1 MVDTGKPVHTL
12 TEYDEGD
19 TPLPRSGHSTDAE
32 TTPSGEAHSYVLER
46 QQGLSAHTQIE
57 AEIARRIES
66 GILRPGDQ
74 IPPERELVE
83 QMQVSRM
90 TLRQALTRL
99 VDRGLL
105 ERQRG
110 RGTFVCEPKLVHSL
124 SNLTG
129 LHGEL
134 LSQGIIPTARLLT
147 SAEIPATPAVANLL
161 EVAEGAPVYC
171 ITRLRLGAGVPIA
184 HETSYF
190 PANIV
195 PGLLEEDLEGN
206 SIYKLME
213 RFSARPVGARQSL
226 EPVLARSEEAALLE
240 IAPGSP
246 AMLIERIARDAQDRA
261 VEYAKDIY
269 RGDRSRFLAE
279 LTYKQESGTDE
290 SFQR

>member
-1 MVDTGKPVHTL
+1 MTQTGATPP
-12 TEYDEGD
+12 DEA
-19 TPLPRSGHSTDAE
+19 L
-32 TTPSGEAHSYVLER
+32 SYALER
-46 QQGLSAHTQIE
+46 QQGLSAHAQIE

-90 TLRQALTRL
+90 TLRQGLTRL

-110 RGTFVCEPKLVHSL
+110 RGTFVREPKVVHSL

-134 LSQGIIPTARLLT
+134 ISQGITPAARLLT
-147 SAEIPATPAVANLL
+147 SAEIPAPQAVADLL
-161 EVAEGAPVYC
+161 EISEGDAVYW

-190 PANIV
+190 PVCLV
-195 PGLLEEDLEGN
+195 PGLLNEDLESG
-206 SIYKLME
+206 SIYELMGKHGT
-213 RFSARPVGARQSL
+213 RPVGARQTL
-226 EPVLARSEEAALLE
+226 EPVVARSEEATLLE

-246 AMLIERIARDAQDRA
+246 VMLIERIARDAQDRA

-279 LTYKQESGTDE
+279 LTYKQNGEADE
-290 SFQR
+290 SFRR

>member
-1 MVDTGKPVHTL
+1 VPG
-12 TEYDEGD
+12 
-19 TPLPRSGHSTDAE
+19 SGHSTDAE
-32 TTPSGEAHSYVLER
+32 TPASGAAPSYALER

-57 AEIARRIES
+57 AEIARRIER

-110 RGTFVCEPKLVHSL
+110 RGTFVREPKLVHSL
-124 SNLTG
+124 SSLTG

-134 LSQGIIPTARLLT
+134 LSQGITPTARLLT
-147 SAEIPATPAVANLL
+147 SAEIPAPPAVANLL
-161 EVAEGAPVYC
+161 EVAEGYPVYC

-190 PANIV
+190 PAHIV
-195 PGLLEEDLEGN
+195 PGLLEEDLESG

-213 RFSARPVGARQSL
+213 RYAARPVGAKQSL
-226 EPVLARSEEAALLE
+226 EPVVARADEAALLE

-246 AMLIERIARDAQDRA
+246 VMLIERIARDARDRA

-279 LTYKQESGTDE
+279 LTYKQNGGTGE

>member
-1 MVDTGKPVHTL
+1 MTQP
-12 TEYDEGD
+12 EA
-19 TPLPRSGHSTDAE
+19 S
-32 TTPSGEAHSYVLER
+32 PSGAEHSYALER
-46 QQGLSAHTQIE
+46 QQGLSAHAQIE

-90 TLRQALTRL
+90 TLRQGLTRL

-110 RGTFVCEPKLVHSL
+110 RGTFVREPKVVHSL

-134 LSQGIIPTARLLT
+134 ISQGIAPTARLLT
-147 SAEIPATPAVANLL
+147 SAEIPASQAVADLL
-161 EVAEGAPVYC
+161 EISEGDPVYW

-190 PANIV
+190 PAGLV
-195 PGLLEEDLEGN
+195 PGLLDEDLEGG
-206 SIYKLME
+206 SIYELME
-213 RFSARPVGARQSL
+213 RHSARPVGARQSL
-226 EPVLARSEEAALLE
+226 EPVVARSEEATLLE

-246 AMLIERIARDAQDRA
+246 VMLIERIARDSQDRA

-279 LTYKQESGTDE
+279 LTYKHNGHANE
-290 SFQR
+290 SFRR

>member
-1 MVDTGKPVHTL
+1 MTRTGATSSDPEL
-12 TEYDEGD
+12 
-19 TPLPRSGHSTDAE
+19 
-32 TTPSGEAHSYVLER
+32 SYALER
-46 QQGLSAHTQIE
+46 QHGLSAHAQIE

-66 GILRPGDQ
+66 GVLRPGDR

-90 TLRQALTRL
+90 TLRQGLTRL

-110 RGTFVCEPKLVHSL
+110 RGTFVREPKVVHSL

-134 LSQGIIPTARLLT
+134 LNQGITPTARLLT
-147 SAEIPATPAVANLL
+147 RAEIPAPQAVADLL
-161 EVAEGAPVYC
+161 EIAEGDPVYW

-190 PANIV
+190 PASLV
-195 PGLLEEDLEGN
+195 PGLVEEDLESG
-206 SIYKLME
+206 SIYELMGKHA
-213 RFSARPVGARQSL
+213 ARPVGARQSL
-226 EPVLARSEEAALLE
+226 EPVVARSEEAALLD

-246 AMLIERIARDAQDRA
+246 VMLIERIARDAQDRA

-279 LTYKQESGTDE
+279 LTYKQNGGADE
-290 SFQR
+290 SFRR

>member
-1 MVDTGKPVHTL
+1 MTRAG
-12 TEYDEGD
+12 
-19 TPLPRSGHSTDAE
+19 S
-32 TTPSGEAHSYVLER
+32 TPSGEEHSYALER
-46 QQGLSAHTQIE
+46 QQGLSAHAQIE
-57 AEIARRIES
+57 AEIARRIET

-90 TLRQALTRL
+90 TLRQGLTRL

-110 RGTFVCEPKLVHSL
+110 RGTFVREPKVVHSL

-134 LSQGIIPTARLLT
+134 LSQGLVPTARLLT
-147 SAEIPATPAVANLL
+147 SAEIPATQAVADLL
-161 EVAEGAPVYC
+161 EIAEGDLVYW

-190 PANIV
+190 PANLV
-195 PGLLEEDLEGN
+195 PGLLEEDLESR
-206 SIYKLME
+206 SIYELMGQYG
-213 RFSARPVGARQSL
+213 ARPIGARQSL
-226 EPVLARSEEAALLE
+226 EPAVARTEEAALLE

-246 AMLIERIARDAQDRA
+246 VMLIERIARDVHDRA

-279 LTYKQESGTDE
+279 LTYKQNGEAGD
-290 SFQR
+290 SFHR

>member
-1 MVDTGKPVHTL
+1 MTHR
-12 TEYDEGD
+12 EA
-19 TPLPRSGHSTDAE
+19 TPPGAGHPYA
-32 TTPSGEAHSYVLER
+32 LER
-46 QQGLSAHTQIE
+46 QQGLSAHAQIE
-57 AEIARRIES
+57 AEIARRIET

-90 TLRQALTRL
+90 TLRQGLTRL

-110 RGTFVCEPKLVHSL
+110 RGTFVREPKVVHSL

-134 LSQGIIPTARLLT
+134 LSQGITPTARLLT
-147 SAEIPATPAVANLL
+147 RAEIPASRAVANLL
-161 EVAEGAPVYC
+161 EIREGDPVYW

-190 PANIV
+190 PAWLV
-195 PGLLEEDLEGN
+195 PDLLAEDLECG
-206 SIYKLME
+206 SIYELLG
-213 RFSARPVGARQSL
+213 RHGARPVGARQSL
-226 EPVLARSEEAALLE
+226 EPVVARSEEAALLDVL
-240 IAPGSP
+240 PGSP
-246 AMLIERIARDAQDRA
+246 VMLIERIARDARDRA
-261 VEYAKDIY
+261 VEYAKDIH

-279 LTYKQESGTDE
+279 LTYKQNGGADE
-290 SFQR
+290 SFRR

>member
-1 MVDTGKPVHTL
+1 MTTSGA
-12 TEYDEGD
+12 
-19 TPLPRSGHSTDAE
+19 TPPDAE
-32 TTPSGEAHSYVLER
+32 HSYVLER
-46 QQGLSAHTQIE
+46 QQGLSAHAQIE

-90 TLRQALTRL
+90 TLRQGLTRL

-110 RGTFVCEPKLVHSL
+110 RGTFVREPKVVHSL

-134 LSQGIIPTARLLT
+134 LSQGLQPTARLLT
-147 SAEIPATPAVANLL
+147 KAEIPAPKAVADLL
-161 EVAEGAPVYC
+161 EIAEGAPVYW

-190 PANIV
+190 PASLM
-195 PGLLEEDLEGN
+195 PGLLEEDLERG
-206 SIYKLME
+206 SIYELMGQYGT
-213 RFSARPVGARQSL
+213 RPVGAKQSL
-226 EPVLARSEEAALLE
+226 EPVVARSEEAAMLE

-246 AMLIERIARDAQDRA
+246 VMLIERIARDAQERA

-279 LTYKQESGTDE
+279 LTYKQNGGADDA
-290 SFQR
+290 FRR

>member
-1 MVDTGKPVHTL
+1 MTQ
-12 TEYDEGD
+12 
-19 TPLPRSGHSTDAE
+19 SGAPPPGADQ
-32 TTPSGEAHSYVLER
+32 PYVLQR
-46 QQGLSAHTQIE
+46 QQGLSAHAQIE

-90 TLRQALTRL
+90 TLRQGLTRL

-110 RGTFVCEPKLVHSL
+110 RGTFVREPKLIHSL

-134 LSQGIIPTARLLT
+134 LSQGITPAARLLT
-147 SAEIPATPAVANLL
+147 RAEIPAPPAVADLL
-161 EVAEGAPVYC
+161 EIAEGDPVYW

-190 PANIV
+190 PVHLV
-195 PGLLEEDLEGN
+195 PGLLDEDLETG
-206 SIYKLME
+206 SIYELMG
-213 RFSARPVGARQSL
+213 RYAARPVGARQSL
-226 EPVLARSEEAALLE
+226 EPVVARAEEAALLD
-240 IAPGSP
+240 ITPGSP
-246 AMLIERIARDAQDRA
+246 VMLIERIARDAQDRA
-261 VEYAKDIY
+261 VEYAKDLY

-279 LTYKQESGTDE
+279 LTYKQNGWTDD
-290 SFQR
+290 SFRR